1 MTVPVPHMLA
11 EHAAK
16 RGRSGWVATLPT
28 TVEWLTN
35 RWSRQVGP
43 ALEPGGRTA
52 WVAPARSPRSG
63 DVVLKWPTGT
73 TRPATRRE
81 ACVSGMALDADGN
94 SKIGRGA

>member
-16 RGRSGWVATLPT
+16 HGRSGWVATLPT

-52 WVAPARSPRSG
+52 WVAPALSPRSG
-63 DVVLKWPTGT
+63 DVVLKVADRHDEG
-73 TRPATRRE
+73 RDEARGLRE
-81 ACVSGMALDADGN
+81 RDGP
-94 SKIGRGA
+94 GR